1 MFELVLIAL
10 AVSIALITYTIACE
24 VKARK
29 IEKRMDERT
38 RLLMAQE

>member
-10 AVSIALITYTIACE
+10 AASIALIALTIRAE